1 MFAQERLKAI
11 SKVVRERRRMT
22 FAELQAVIP
31 ASPATIR
38 RDLGELEES
47 GELIRVHGGVMDTR
61 YVRSEITFDERM
73 LRNVPAKRAIAALAA
88 RLIPSGASVLIDA
101 GTTCLEAGKA
111 LFGRKR
117 RAHNHALGDLGG
129 SCAPG

>member
-1 MFAQERLKAI
+1 MSAGKPPSLIGSLIIMFAQERFKAI

-38 RDLGELEES
+38 RDLGELEKS

-73 LRNVPAKRAIAALAA
+73 LRPTRKPAMNTVAA
-88 RLIPSGASVLIDA
+88 ASTHT
-101 GTTCLEAGKA
+101 GHTGCP
-111 LFGRKR
+111 R
-117 RAHNHALGDLGG
+117 G
-129 SCAPG
+129 S